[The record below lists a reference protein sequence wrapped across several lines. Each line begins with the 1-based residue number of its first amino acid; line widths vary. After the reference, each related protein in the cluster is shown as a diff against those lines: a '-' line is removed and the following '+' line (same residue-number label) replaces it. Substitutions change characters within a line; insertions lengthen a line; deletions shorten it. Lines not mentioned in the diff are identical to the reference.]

1 MNQDIRDVLASC
13 HSSCCFRTLSP
24 FRRAQLQF
32 CGARM
37 PRQGFIY
44 GVLLPWA
51 FTSLLSSSTGV
62 APENNSWVKTNSDVA
77 KFVMSIDGTE
87 RGTMRSNEYRNV
99 MSFANGLPLSRLS
112 TRNNSLFST
121 RDVRG
126 GDEVHMA
133 IDPEQAGHFLEEHAL
148 KSKRRVK
155 APRMEEN
162 FTPANA
168 RQFLSERSIV
178 EQKHPSSSETSIVN
192 RELETNDTVPP
203 RFDPC
208 QNETKDGSTI
218 TLCTATGASPIFNIS
233 YIKRM
238 KLLGFPCPTLCSLPS
253 EYTGPRLFSEDAC
266 QTSCANIL
274 RSPGILSSCTQS
286 MCQANDEIVV
296 DSCRRYCRRVSRDL
310 TNPTSLLYIPRF
322 WALSLCEACLRGYV
336 YSNDTECSWTFEL
349 WTPLT
354 ASSYGR
360 NDTCRVRGR
369 FISPYFNRSRVL
381 EYV

>member
-1 MNQDIRDVLASC
+1 MVK
-13 HSSCCFRTLSP
+13 
-24 FRRAQLQF
+24 
-32 CGARM
+32 
-37 PRQGFIY
+37 QGFLY

-51 FTSLLSSSTGV
+51 FTSLISSSTGV
-62 APENNSWVKTNSDVA
+62 APENNTWVKTNSDVA
-77 KFVMSIDGTE
+77 KFVLSTDGTE
-87 RGTMRSNEYRNV
+87 RGTMRSNDYRNV
-99 MSFANGLPLSRLS
+99 MSFANGLPISGLS
-112 TRNNSLFST
+112 TGDNSLFST

-133 IDPEQAGHFLEEHAL
+133 TDPEQARQFHEERAL
-148 KSKRRVK
+148 KSQRRGK
-155 APRMEEN
+155 AARMDKT
-162 FTPANA
+162 FTPPNA
-168 RQFLSERSIV
+168 RQFLSERNTFD
-178 EQKHPSSSETSIVN
+178 QRHPSSSGTSIVS
-192 RELETNDTVPP
+192 REFETNDTVPR

-218 TLCTATGASPIFNIS
+218 TLCTATGAWPIFNIS
-233 YIKRM
+233 YIMRM
-238 KLLGFPCPTLCSLPS
+238 KLLGFPCPALCSLPS

-274 RSPGILSSCTQS
+274 LSPSILSPCTQS

-296 DSCRRYCRRVSRDL
+296 DSCRRYCHRVSRDL

-322 WALSLCEACLRGYV
+322 WASSLCEACLRRYV
-336 YSNDTECSWTFEL
+336 YSDDTECSWTFEL

-354 ASSYGR
+354 ATSYGR